1 MTFSQQEHWSRL
13 PFPPSGELP
22 DPGIEPM
29 SLVSPALQADSLPIE
44 PWGKPQSSNYNYN
57 DYKIKYADNEEK
69 EKILAEK

>member
-1 MTFSQQEHWSRL
+1 
-13 PFPPSGELP
+13 
-22 DPGIEPM
+22 M

-44 PWGKPQSSNYNYN
+44 SWGKPQSSNYNYN

>member
-1 MTFSQQEHWSRL
+1 
-13 PFPPSGELP
+13 
-22 DPGIEPM
+22 M